1 MQAIAFE
8 TEIENDII
16 RIPGEYYG
24 KIPYKATI
32 TILYDDAIQSN
43 EQERIKKRAAYER
56 LKKYRGIIDKDM
68 DYKQELKL
76 ALDEKYGRAN

>member
-8 TEIENDII
+8 TE
-16 RIPGEYYG
+16 
-24 KIPYKATI
+24 
-32 TILYDDAIQSN
+32 
-43 EQERIKKRAAYER
+43 ERQKKRAAYER
-56 LKKYRGIIDKDM
+56 LKKYRGIVDREM